1 MANPSTD
8 PDKPDVTA
16 IASFLRRFAGL
27 MSTGQ
32 NAAFLDHAA
41 SLLEDLA
48 ARLMAARDEEHLWQY
63 KYTTA
68 THQADRLEAECDSL
82 KHDIDGH
89 LEIISSTLAERDGLR
104 TTLQAREQE
113 LSELRATLVRERD
126 QSGANLDAHNR
137 VVADL
142 GSAFDQERQALK
154 ATIEQRENELNQD
167 RLAFVRERAGL
178 LAQITVSGDELEVL
192 RAASRRECDEL
203 RAKVASLESKRTE
216 LRSAFERI
224 SDLRNQTIEH
234 HEGIDPSVP
243 GKPGLDTVAPLPEQW
258 GDQDLAAAEGS
269 AVVPRT
275 TLRQARA
282 QFKYLAKECISRG
295 DIASQVMCELGAYT
309 MYLALSADKKVD
321 SQPVSEVALSIL
333 APAGSTSTA
342 KAGKT

>member
-1 MANPSTD
+1 MD
-8 PDKPDVTA
+8 PGKPDVTA

-32 NAAFLDHAA
+32 NAAFLHHAA
-41 SLLEDLA
+41 SLLEDLT
-48 ARLMAARDEEHLWQY
+48 ARLTAAIDEEHLWQY

-68 THQADRLEAECDSL
+68 THQADSLEAECDSL
-82 KHDIDGH
+82 RHDIDGH
-89 LEIISSTLAERDGLR
+89 LEIISSTLAERGGLR
-104 TTLQAREQE
+104 TTLRAREQE
-113 LSELRATLVRERD
+113 LSELGADLARERD
-126 QSGANLDAHNR
+126 QSGANLEAHNR

-142 GSAFDQERQALK
+142 RSAFDQERQALE
-154 ATIEQRENELNQD
+154 ATIEERGNELNQH

-178 LAQITVSGDELEVL
+178 LAQLAASGDELEVL

-203 RAKVASLESKRTE
+203 RAKVASLEFKRTE
-216 LRSAFERI
+216 LRSAFQRI

-243 GKPGLDTVAPLPEQW
+243 GKPGLDPAAPLPEQW

-282 QFKYLAKECISRG
+282 QFEYLAKECISRG

-309 MYLALSADKKVD
+309 INLALLADKEAD
-321 SQPVSEVALSIL
+321 SQPASEVALSIL
-333 APAGSTSTA
+333 APPGPASTA
-342 KAGKT
+342 NADTT